1 VLAPISLA
9 AAVFISFGAATLA
22 SWALLELLLRLAK
35 TRGQG
40 VDAQRP
46 LRTENKTSP
55 DVPENQLP
63 LRTAV
68 PVEPPTSEPAIDKVT
83 PDVLR

>member
-35 TRGQG
+35 ARGRG
-40 VDAQRP
+40 IHVQRP
-46 LRTENKTSP
+46 ERPENTESP

-63 LRTAV
+63 PGTAV
-68 PVEPPTSEPAIDKVT
+68 PAEFPPSEPEIDPVT
-83 PDVLR
+83 RDVLR